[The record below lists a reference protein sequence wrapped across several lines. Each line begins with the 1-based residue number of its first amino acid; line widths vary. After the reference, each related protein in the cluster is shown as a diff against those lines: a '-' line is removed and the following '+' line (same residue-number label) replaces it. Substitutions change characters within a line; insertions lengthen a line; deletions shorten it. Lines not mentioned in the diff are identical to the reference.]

1 MQYISYTFYILG
13 QVLALNKARGQMWSQ
28 HDMTAQVHCVSDGF
42 MINLG
47 AVLLQLCRPFIT
59 SEDPKTNDR
68 LSKIDATFCSAIQTK
83 DNGVHIA
90 DLHKETCLITQENRP
105 CAQSLPYSFST
116 ELFFLTHRAMELGA
130 KAVHSQMLQMSQ
142 NFSRLQRAYQDA
154 QQSGQTPVAEQIQER
169 MDVMMS
175 SYLSFKVFFFL

>member
-1 MQYISYTFYILG
+1 MIE
-13 QVLALNKARGQMWSQ
+13 
-28 HDMTAQVHCVSDGF
+28 QVHYVSDGF
-42 MINLG
+42 LINLG
-47 AVLLQLCRPFIT
+47 AVLLQLCRLIKNRRHILLRY
-59 SEDPKTNDR
+59 SN
-68 LSKIDATFCSAIQTK
+68 

-175 SYLSFKVFFFL
+175 SYLSFKVFFFLL